1 MKRLSLG
8 LAIASTLVAA
18 LGNQP
23 SQASDCIN
31 YWTNPNTGQQEC
43 LGKELQIIQPPQAPT
58 SVSPSASTPRA
69 TAPNPTTTSSEV
81 NFESSDF
88 DFSDLAEFET
98 AMNELL
104 KGLEIRAL
112 EGSATGLVDHL
123 KGCQPYRY
131 SFALEFMPDLAISQ
145 NVLGDRNGNCA
156 VNVSVNMPDMGG
168 EETVASCQFTPN
180 SIAILTDDL
189 SYAEAQ
195 ALDSNNWEAIGEIT
209 PERGSAIFERE
220 CQATS

>member
-8 LAIASTLVAA
+8 LAIASTLVPA
-18 LGNQP
+18 LGSQP

-31 YWTNPNTGQQEC
+31 YWTNPNTGKQEC
-43 LGKELQIIQPPQAPT
+43 LGKELQIVQPPQAPRP
-58 SVSPSASTPRA
+58 VSPSAP
-69 TAPNPTTTSSEV
+69 TARSNAPGQTSPSGEI
-81 NFESSDF
+81 NFETSDF
-88 DFSDLAEFET
+88 DFSDLAELDT
-98 AMNELL
+98 AMADLL
-104 KGLEIRAL
+104 KGLEIRTL

-131 SFALEFMPDLAISQ
+131 SFALEFMPEMAISQ
-145 NVLGDRNGNCA
+145 NVIGDRNGNCA
-156 VNVSVNMPDMGG
+156 VNVSINMPEMGG
-168 EETVASCQFTPN
+168 EETVARCQFTPA
-180 SIAILTDDL
+180 SIATLTDDL

-209 PERGSAIFERE
+209 PERGSAIFEQE